1 MAFIYY
7 LFFAFLLVFLFIAVM
22 QWEIKSIER
31 FDWFEFWFD
40 FAKLKI
46 ISWTIFNFA
55 HMKHIVMKSECWNIL
70 YFILFF
76 LFYKQIVAERIGR
89 QARMLFNSLV
99 ICAAFWLIFAIMGVQ
114 MFAGKFYHVSST
126 NIYDSFRMS
135 PFRIEC
141 DALHLHTN
149 PHHWTPVFDGRISC
163 RPARAIYII
172 SDNPIRLI
180 DTHTNREWTLSRK
193 EQPSIVPTKTKQSSS
208 KKMK

>member
-1 MAFIYY
+1 
-7 LFFAFLLVFLFIAVM
+7 M

-55 HMKHIVMKSECWNIL
+55 HMETYCHEIGVLN
-70 YFILFF
+70 LFF

-149 PHHWTPVFDGRISC
+149 PHHYACFRWSNFMPTR
-163 RPARAIYII
+163 ARHLYYFGQ
-172 SDNPIRLI
+172 SNTI
-180 DTHTNREWTLSRK
+180 DRHTHTNREWTLSRK

>member
-7 LFFAFLLVFLFIAVM
+7 LFFAFLLVSPFIAVM

-55 HMKHIVMKSECWNIL
+55 HMETYCHEIGVLN
-70 YFILFF
+70 LFF

-135 PFRIEC
+135 PFRNEC

-149 PHHWTPVFDGRISC
+149 PHHWTPAFDGRISC

-180 DTHTNREWTLSRK
+180 DTHTLTESGHCQGK
-193 EQPSIVPTKTKQSSS
+193 SSPR
-208 KKMK
+208 